1 MAFTGLIRLPRLS
14 VRFPTSGTTTSPL
27 FAITANMRPVCVA
40 VQQKPCTSWTTASPC
55 TTLKSALA
63 ASIVNLTVHTGLFTS
78 TGKNRTSFGRAIKR
92 CLKAVPLHP
101 EKRLRRL
108 APKKHPI
115 STRKGVQPCLPTGQ
129 RVSWKNVP
137 SVITGCTRV
146 CYPAAWKR
154 VRPMHGFL
162 GTSSPLTA
170 TWPNC
175 SVSSDRS
182 DYGSNSEQIPMYFT
196 SGISTRPSTGRLKE
210 VFK

>member
-27 FAITANMRPVCVA
+27 FAIIANMRPVCVA
-40 VQQKPCTSWTTASPC
+40 VRQKPCTSWTTASPC
-55 TTLKSALA
+55 TTLKSASA
-63 ASIVNLTVHTGLFTS
+63 ASIVNLTVPTGLFTS
-78 TGKNRTSFGRAIKR
+78 TGKNRTSFGRTIRR
-92 CLKAVPLHP
+92 CLKVAHLHRK
-101 EKRLRRL
+101 KRLRRL

-115 STRKGVQPCLPTGQ
+115 STRKEAQPFRPTGQ

-137 SVITGCTRV
+137 SVITGCARV
-146 CYPAAWKR
+146 CYPAAWKP

-162 GTSSPLTA
+162 GTSSHLTV

-175 SVSSDRS
+175 SASSDRS
-182 DYGSNSEQIPMYFT
+182 GYGSSSEPTPMYFT
-196 SGISTRPSTGRLKE
+196 SGISTRPSTGRPKE